1 MPVRPPPT
9 PPTPPP
15 AVPLTPQGTGL
26 PYRALLDA
34 AAPFGLRG
42 AAQLLR
48 DLGDYID
55 TLPKAVP

>member
-1 MPVRPPPT
+1 VPP
-9 PPTPPP
+9 
-15 AVPLTPQGTGL
+15 TPQGTGL

-48 DLGDYID
+48 DLADYID
-55 TLPKAVP
+55 TPPKAVP